1 MISND
6 NLSKTIDCLRF
17 PLMMIV
23 CLAHVG
29 PFVGIPEMD
38 QLEISRLLRLF
49 IGSTVAAAIALF
61 AFISGFLFFRNFRS
75 IRDSYPG
82 KIKSRAKSLLVPYLF
97 WNAWMLVVYFLVQ
110 TLVPSMAPKSL
121 PEIASFGLFDYLQCF
136 WGIPRTAGFFPIC
149 MQFWFLRDLMVAI
162 VLSPII
168 YLGAKYLK
176 KWNFLILLA
185 TPFLFHEIRIGIYFL
200 IGAYFAVNNI
210 DFAGLAD
217 KWKKTSS
224 AFSILFCAALA
235 MLHTDLEAHWL
246 SFSVAMPVFIMAVIG
261 WTHAGI
267 RLGRIQSNALLTDA
281 TFFIF
286 AFHYVPVQFFN
297 RLYKALVPPSAL
309 SLVAGY
315 VVIFVATVAV
325 CIAIWLVLRKLC
337 PGFLRIICGGR

>member
-17 PLMMIV
+17 PLIMVV

-29 PFVGIPEMD
+29 PFIGIPEMD
-38 QLEISRLLRLF
+38 QLEISRMLRLF
-49 IGSTVAAAIALF
+49 VESTGSAAVALF

-75 IRDSYPG
+75 VRKSYPG
-82 KIKSRAKSLLVPYLF
+82 KMESRAKSLLVPYLF

-110 TLVPSMAPKSL
+110 TIVPSMAPKSI
-121 PEIASFGLFDYLQCF
+121 PEIASLGFLDYLQCF
-136 WGIPRTAGFFPIC
+136 WEISRPSGPAPIC
-149 MQFWFLRDLMVAI
+149 PQFWFLRDLMVAI

-168 YLGAKYLK
+168 YWCAKYLK

-185 TPFLFHEIRIGIYFL
+185 VPFLFQEIRIGIYFL

-210 DFAGLAD
+210 DFAALAD

-224 AFSILFCAALA
+224 VFSILFCVVLA
-235 MLHTDLEAHWL
+235 MLHTNLEAYWL
-246 SFSVAMPVFIMAVIG
+246 SFSVAMLVFIMAVIG
-261 WTHAGI
+261 WTHTGV
-267 RLGRIQSNALLTDA
+267 RLDKFRPNALLTGS

-286 AFHYVPVQFFN
+286 ALHNVPVQFFN
-297 RLYKALVPPSAL
+297 RLYNLVPPSAL